1 MHMSNK
7 VRTTLTL
14 NKDVV
19 IRAKDLDI
27 NLSAEAEKGII
38 DKIRELDFIKYKNI
52 QIVSKRDFSPNMLA
66 KNKKRQYRDNVIE
79 AINRL
84 IKAQ

>member
-19 IRAKDLDI
+19 IRAKNLDI

-38 DKIRELDFIKYKNI
+38 DKIRELDFIKH
-52 QIVSKRDFSPNMLA
+52 
-66 KNKKRQYRDNVIE
+66 KNKDNTSE
-79 AINRL
+79 CGRRESNPGRGL
-84 IKAQ
+84 GRP

>member
-19 IRAKDLDI
+19 MRAKNLDI

-38 DKIRELDFIKYKNI
+38 DKIREIEFI
-52 QIVSKRDFSPNMLA
+52 QIM
-66 KNKKRQYRDNVIE
+66 NKKNTS
-79 AINRL
+79 INERRPGRNLNPSPKLDRL
-84 IKAQ
+84 G